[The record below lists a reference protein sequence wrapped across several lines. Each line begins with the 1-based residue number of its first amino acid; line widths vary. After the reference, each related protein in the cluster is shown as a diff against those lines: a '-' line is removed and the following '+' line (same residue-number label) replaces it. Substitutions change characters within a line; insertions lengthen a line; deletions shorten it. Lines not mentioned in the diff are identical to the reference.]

1 VGAVRVYSKSLEER
15 VEDTRDSR
23 GSAYEPRQSAPAMMQ
38 RAAAKSVPA
47 PRQATPALAAGDDW
61 EEF

>member
-1 VGAVRVYSKSLEER
+1 VRAVSAFRLSLEER
-15 VEDTRDSR
+15 VEDARDSR
-23 GSAYEPRQSAPAMMQ
+23 GSAYEARQSAPAMMQ